1 MRKYFQYKSA
11 IDQIGTIQGRMDR
24 KIGEKNPA
32 MNPPFMG
39 FVRIFRFCGSPRLE
53 LGPDF
58 ACEWDLASFSM
69 IQIFL
74 SPDKH
79 RFPSLLL
86 LFS

>member
-39 FVRIFRFCGSPRLE
+39 FVRIFDVVGVQ
-53 LGPDF
+53 
-58 ACEWDLASFSM
+58 DLNWVP
-69 IQIFL
+69 I
-74 SPDKH
+74 
-79 RFPSLLL
+79 SLVNGI
-86 LFS
+86 